1 MKKIFLIF
9 GIAGFSAAAAQ
20 QRELFDIDNHLKKK
34 NSAKHSKPPIF
45 PLKIQNAIL
54 PNTLTLYNTYT
65 LANGDKVYT
74 SPAYNMPVIKPDMTP
89 FSIMP
94 NIGGSQQIPIVLK
107 RSNPGTI
114 PNGSAPLV
122 FQK

>member
-1 MKKIFLIF
+1 MKKIFLVF

-20 QRELFDIDNHLKKK
+20 QRELFDIENHLKKK
-34 NSAKHSKPPIF
+34 SFEKKNKPYIL
-45 PLKIQNAIL
+45 PLKIQHSIL
-54 PNTLTLYNTYT
+54 PNTLMLSHTYT

-94 NIGGSQQIPIVLK
+94 TIGRSQQVPIVLK